1 MLRTVYFW
9 IVITLSTII
18 ALLVFAFS
26 HPFDRRGRVIKFYA
40 NIWGRLNLYTGAVR
54 LNISGLEN
62 IIKDKPQI
70 FMANHQSIY
79 DILALITLPLHFT
92 WIAKK
97 ELFRIPLLGW
107 AMALAGCVS
116 IDRFNPRKTQGGMN
130 YVQAKIQKGTSI
142 IIFPEGTRSY
152 DGTLQPFKKGGF
164 TLAIRAKIPIV
175 PITLIGTG
183 KVMQRGTRK
192 VHPGNIKI
200 IIDKPIETLNLGL
213 KDREN
218 LIYRVQEIIDNNLSE
233 NQVMGC

>member
-1 MLRTVYFW
+1 MVLLALA
-9 IVITLSTII
+9 LS
-18 ALLVFAFS
+18 F
-26 HPFDRRGRVIKFYA
+26 PFYRGGRVVQFCA
-40 NIWGRLNLYTGAVR
+40 NIWGRLNLLTSGVK
-54 LNISGLEN
+54 LQISGLEN

-70 FMANHQSIY
+70 FMSNHQSIY
-79 DILALITLPLHFT
+79 DIFALITLPLYFM

-97 ELFRIPLLGW
+97 ELFRVPILGW

-116 IDRFNPRKTQGGMN
+116 IGKFNPRNTLGGMDYVHTKTQRG
-130 YVQAKIQKGTSI
+130 ASI

-152 DGTLQPFKKGGF
+152 DGMLQSFKKGGF
-164 TLAIRAKIPIV
+164 TLAMRAKIPIV

-200 IIDKPIETLNLGL
+200 IIDKPIETFNLGL

-218 LIYRVQEIIDNNLSE
+218 LIYRVQEIIGKNLSE
-233 NQVMGC
+233 N

>member
-9 IVITLSTII
+9 TVITLSTII
-18 ALLVFAFS
+18 ALLLFALSF
-26 HPFDRRGRVIKFYA
+26 PFDKGGRVVKFYA
-40 NIWGRLNLYTGAVR
+40 NIWGRLNLYASGVR
-54 LNISGLEN
+54 LKITGLEN

-79 DILALITLPLHFT
+79 DIFALITLHLHFV

-116 IDRFNPRKTQGGMN
+116 IDRFNPHSPLGGMD
-130 YVQAKIQKGTSI
+130 YIHAKIQKGASI

-164 TLAIRAKIPIV
+164 TLAMRAKIPIV

-183 KVMQRGTRK
+183 KVMKRGTRK

-218 LIYRVQEIIDNNLSE
+218 LIYRVQEIIGKNLSE
-233 NQVMGC
+233 N